1 MHLNVNSIF
10 NKFEHIF
17 SILDTQ
23 NIDILTLSEA
33 ILDENVPN
41 KLYLHPNYTLK
52 RRDRNIYGG
61 GIMIYIKNCYKIVQL
76 ASNTDYEI
84 VSFKLNIN
92 KIVNNFFYAYK
103 SPSTCDA
110 DFLDHLDSVIK
121 NLNLNNNLFIF
132 GDLNM
137 NWLNN
142 YGEQLRNFCTDNGL
156 SNFVLS
162 PTLTVTTKCN
172 SSGTLIDV
180 LPHNNNSIE
189 KTHVIDF
196 PFSDHCFVLAL
207 CKFYSL
213 KPKVKQA
220 YKRNLKP
227 DIVEKIVEH
236 IKSIKFVF

>member
-1 MHLNVNSIF
+1 LHLNVNSIF

-23 NIDILTLSEA
+23 NIDILALSEA
-33 ILDENVPN
+33 KLDENVPD

-61 GIMIYIKNCYKIVQL
+61 GIMIYIKNCYKIVL
-76 ASNTDYEI
+76 FASNTDYEI

-92 KIVNNFFYAYK
+92 KIVNNFVYAYK
-103 SPSTCDA
+103 PPSTRDA

-142 YGEQLRNFCTDNGL
+142 YGEQLRNFCTYNGL

-162 PTLTVTTKCN
+162 PPHTVTSKCN
-172 SSGTLIDV
+172 SSTI
-180 LPHNNNSIE
+180 
-189 KTHVIDF
+189 
-196 PFSDHCFVLAL
+196 
-207 CKFYSL
+207 
-213 KPKVKQA
+213 
-220 YKRNLKP
+220 
-227 DIVEKIVEH
+227 
-236 IKSIKFVF
+236 